1 MTMGSA
7 AGQAPHAHGRGGV
20 VVTWRMVPDLK
31 QEAGSPAA
39 LHAAPPRPRMR
50 HALAPSVPEPARP
63 GAAAQRLPADLS
75 SSDVRDA
82 LQAGKRT
89 LIVPVG
95 GTEQSGPHLALGK
108 HNVRAQV
115 LAGRIAAELGNAL
128 VAPVVAYVPEG
139 PHPPRPPSTC
149 AMPARCPFPTAPSA
163 ACSTAPRAR
172 PRSTV
177 SPTSS
182 SSATTAATRPAC
194 RPWPPLNRDWKAGP
208 ARAHHIAAY
217 YDAAQAPFA
226 KLLRARFPSD
236 AQIGSHAGA
245 ADTALML
252 AVDPSKV
259 WPDKAMAQAAGV
271 SGDPRRASAELGQLG
286 VDLIVRQSVAAIRQ
300 ATAAPR

>member
-1 MTMGSA
+1 
-7 AGQAPHAHGRGGV
+7 
-20 VVTWRMVPDLK
+20 
-31 QEAGSPAA
+31 
-39 LHAAPPRPRMR
+39 MR
-50 HALAPSVPEPARP
+50 HALALAILCLSLHAQALPPSVYL
-63 GAAAQRLPADLS
+63 QDLS

-139 PHPPRPPSTC
+139 RIHPPTEHMRYAGTLSIPDS
-149 AMPARCPFPTAPSA
+149 AFRGLLDGAARSA
-163 ACSTAPRAR
+163 AQHGFTDIVFLGDHGGYQASLQA
-172 PRSTV
+172 V
-177 SPTSS
+177 
-182 SSATTAATRPAC
+182 AAA
-194 RPWPPLNRDWKAGP
+194 LNRDWKAGP
-208 ARAHHIAAY
+208 ARAHYIAAY

-226 KLLRARFPSD
+226 KLLREHGLSD